1 MGSQRRICSAV
12 PARIGWRM
20 DVLGPWGLQ
29 GGGEQ
34 EIMAK
39 DPSSPAHQPLQH
51 RREAVSI
58 QDTTPPLA
66 QFPQKFIVYMEVIIN
81 VEQLCSQNRDNF
93 SLVYK
98 QMTTNYL
105 KVPLVSGC
113 NGRGR
118 SKNCSW
124 V

>member
-1 MGSQRRICSAV
+1 
-12 PARIGWRM
+12 M

-34 EIMAK
+34 EVMAK

-81 VEQLCSQNRDNF
+81 VEQL
-93 SLVYK
+93 
-98 QMTTNYL
+98 
-105 KVPLVSGC
+105 
-113 NGRGR
+113 
-118 SKNCSW
+118 
-124 V
+124 